1 MLLIGETGEKGV
13 YYRLNNYRYLSIFY
27 SSQILK
33 YSNNGDEE
41 VVASDDG
48 THEILNSPTDLEFD
62 QHGNMFVN
70 DKYNHRVLMF
80 PLESGIFGY

>member
-1 MLLIGETGEKGV
+1 MFHNIYTH
-13 YYRLNNYRYLSIFY
+13 LNSSMFC

-33 YSNNGDEE
+33 YSVDGNEE
-41 VVASDDG
+41 IVASDDG

-62 QHGNMFVN
+62 QYGNMFVN

-80 PLESGIFGY
+80 PLESGVFGY